1 MSDRCTSYCVVNCIN
16 GYCPNANCDGFVV
29 RSYCDV
35 CPYYEGC
42 DDCAFFDTDYCS
54 KSNFF
59 EGCDFMIGASGSILL
74 RQLDTLTLSE
84 ACLFSVVL
92 LLILFLIV
100 KGLTK

>member
-1 MSDRCTSYCVVNCIN
+1 MVIGTS
-16 GYCPNANCDGFVV
+16 
-29 RSYCDV
+29 
-35 CPYYEGC
+35 
-42 DDCAFFDTDYCS
+42 
-54 KSNFF
+54 
-59 EGCDFMIGASGSILL
+59 SGSILL